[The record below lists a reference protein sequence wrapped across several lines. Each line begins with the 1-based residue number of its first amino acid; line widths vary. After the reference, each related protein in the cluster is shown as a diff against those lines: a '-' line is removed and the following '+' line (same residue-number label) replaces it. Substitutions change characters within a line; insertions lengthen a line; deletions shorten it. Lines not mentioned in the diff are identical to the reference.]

1 MAQLQIRFRVYAS
14 RKDGGK
20 PSFERIVTLG
30 ESEQIDIDSIVKAL
44 RQLFGRSST
53 VNVEYYEV

>member
-14 RKDGGK
+14 RKEGK
-20 PSFERIVTLG
+20 PSFERIVTL
-30 ESEQIDIDSIVKAL
+30 SENEKVDIDSIVKAL

-53 VNVEYYEV
+53 VNIEYYEV